1 MVAVFNKVDKFSFII
16 LQMFGY
22 SGNKKS
28 LQKGL
33 FSLRCPFLQG
43 LVKMLHT

>member
-1 MVAVFNKVDKFSFII
+1 MVAVLERYIKF
-16 LQMFGY
+16 LLY
-22 SGNKKS
+22 SCKCLAIVATKS